1 MRVPGTAA
9 ARGLIG
15 LAIAAGAACAFAS
28 AGAGVPADCRND
40 VPSARLI
47 GSGEFCVLG
56 FCLYDAALWAS
67 RAPTGDDVPF
77 ALALTYR
84 RTIRAERLVEVG
96 MDEIRRLAPAPL
108 PEATLAAWRADM
120 RRAFQDVGPG
130 DSLCGVYLPG
140 HGARFY
146 ANDTLK
152 ADIDDPAF
160 AAAFFG
166 IWLDPKTRAER
177 LRRKLLGGQP

>member
-1 MRVPGTAA
+1 M
-9 ARGLIG
+9 
-15 LAIAAGAACAFAS
+15 AAGAACAFA
-28 AGAGVPADCRND
+28 AAAAAAPPDCRND

-47 GSGEFCVLG
+47 GSGDFCVLG

-67 RAPTGDDVPF
+67 RAPTTADVPF

-84 RTIRAERLVEVG
+84 RTIRAERLVKVG

-108 PEATLAAWRADM
+108 PDATLAAWQADM
-120 RRAFQDVGPG
+120 RRAFEDVGPG

-146 ANDTLK
+146 ANGRLK
-152 ADIDDPAF
+152 AAIDDPAF

-166 IWLDPKTRAER
+166 IWLDPHTRAER
-177 LRRKLLGGQP
+177 LRRRLLGEAPEAP

>member
-1 MRVPGTAA
+1 MRARAWGRTAH
-9 ARGLIG
+9 GLIG
-15 LAIAAGAACAFAS
+15 MAMAAATACAFAS
-28 AGAGVPADCRND
+28 ADTPADCRND
-40 VPSARLI
+40 VPAARLI

-67 RAPTGDDVPF
+67 RAPTSPDVPF

-84 RTIRAERLVEVG
+84 RKIHAERLVEVG

-130 DSLCGVYLPG
+130 DRLCGVYLPG

-166 IWLDPKTRAER
+166 IWLDPHTRAER
-177 LRRKLLGGQP
+177 LRRRLLGEQP

>member
-1 MRVPGTAA
+1 MRARGTV
-9 ARGLIG
+9 ARGLLG
-15 LAIAAGAACAFAS
+15 LAMAAAAACAFAS
-28 AGAGVPADCRND
+28 AGGTADCRND
-40 VPSARLI
+40 VPSGRLI

-56 FCLYDAALWAS
+56 FCLYDAALWAN
-67 RAPTGDDVPF
+67 RAPTANADVPF
-77 ALALTYR
+77 ALTLTYR

-96 MDEIRRLAPAPL
+96 MDEIRRLAPTPL
-108 PEATLAAWRADM
+108 PDATLAAWRADM

-166 IWLDPKTRAER
+166 IWLDPHTRAER
-177 LRRKLLGGQP
+177 LRRRLLGEQP